1 MKITFLAAG
10 CLAVA
15 LAMPLGAYAQQSQPQ
30 GVTAQRTTPSQ
41 AKLQHG
47 WMKRLGKL
55 NLSGD
60 QQQRI
65 QSMIGQYSQAHPQG
79 SPRDREASRDL
90 RRQILGVLNS
100 DQQNQYREQMRAHRE
115 QMQQRHG
122 QMQQQGGY
130 QQQQGPGPQDQ
141 GGPQGGQQYQGGPP
155 DQGPQGG
162 QQYQGGPPDQGPQSQ
177 GSPPDQGPQSQGPPP
192 DQGPPPGQGQPP
204 Q

>member
-10 CLAVA
+10 ALAVA

-30 GVTAQRTTPSQ
+30 GVSAQRTTPSQ
-41 AKLQHG
+41 AKLQHR

-65 QSMIGQYSQAHPQG
+65 QSMIDQYSQAHPQG
-79 SPRDREASRDL
+79 SPRDRNASRDL

-100 DQQNQYREQMRAHRE
+100 DQQTQYQAQMRAQHA

-141 GGPQGGQQYQGGPP
+141 GGPQYQGGPQGPGPQDQGGPQYQGGPP
-155 DQGPQGG
+155 DQGPQGP
-162 QQYQGGPPDQGPQSQ
+162 QG
-177 GSPPDQGPQSQGPPP
+177 QGPPP

-204 Q
+204 A